1 VDCSFPFEGKVV
13 VFDRDFRQVLPVVT
27 HGMRAQVTERSY
39 LWDNIRKIRLS
50 CNMRAQFDPWFLHYL
65 LRIGNDIEETIGD
78 DYVCLPDHIVIEY
91 TDIKDSVNKLIQE
104 IRSLQMVEDIEEITT
119 PLTS

>member
-1 VDCSFPFEGKVV
+1 
-13 VFDRDFRQVLPVVT
+13 
-27 HGMRAQVTERSY
+27 
-39 LWDNIRKIRLS
+39 
-50 CNMRAQFDPWFLHYL
+50 MRAQFDPWFLHYL